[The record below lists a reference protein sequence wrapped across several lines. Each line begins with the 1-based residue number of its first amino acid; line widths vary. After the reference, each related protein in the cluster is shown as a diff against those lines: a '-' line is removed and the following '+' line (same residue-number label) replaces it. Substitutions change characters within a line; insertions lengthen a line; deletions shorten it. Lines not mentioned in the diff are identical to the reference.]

1 MQGIQSFEK
10 WHIMMADAKARNDK
24 GMQRSLE
31 KVKNTLDI
39 HKIADYSEEM
49 TGEPL

>member
-1 MQGIQSFEK
+1 
-10 WHIMMADAKARNDK
+10 MADAKARNDK

-49 TGEPL
+49 TENFRTQLNKLSANKKY